1 MGPDKYVG
9 FFVSMQRDF
18 GPDKFDE
25 IPPHGRWQHLEVGGV
40 PRVVQLLDRLSA
52 EGCDK
57 IEQTRRLVDLFFV
70 SVLLD
75 AGAGDV
81 WKFKEPGTEESY
93 NRSEG
98 IGVASL
104 YMFTSGAFSGD
115 GKAAIV
121 DGMFFT

>member
-1 MGPDKYVG
+1 
-9 FFVSMQRDF
+9 
-18 GPDKFDE
+18 
-25 IPPHGRWQHLEVGGV
+25 
-40 PRVVQLLDRLSA
+40 VVQLLDRLSA

-57 IEQTRRLVDLFFV
+57 MEQTRRLVDLFFV

-81 WKFKEPGTEESY
+81 WKFREPGTGETY

-104 YMFTSGAFSGD
+104 YMFTSGAFSGE
-115 GKAAIV
+115 GKASIV
-121 DGMFFT
+121 DGMFFTCPPFATVVDGNWEEKHGLTWSGWNSQGSVCALG